1 MGDMSVAPADA
12 VIPLAAVDTRLS
24 CAHCGARMA
33 LSNAFCSHC
42 GYANT
47 VPTDRKGR
55 PYDLAATR
63 ALQLAVLV
71 IVANIVVGAL
81 ALGIV
86 VVSSD
91 ATNFVTAALGL
102 ELLHFIV
109 VGGLVAATISY
120 GVRGIRETRG
130 GALGRRNWA
139 VLSIVVSGLVG
150 IVLAGSLTATF
161 LMFLSEHGSF

>member
-12 VIPLAAVDTRLS
+12 VIPLSAVDIRLP

-33 LSNAFCSHC
+33 LSGAFCPYC
-42 GYANT
+42 GSANRI
-47 VPTDRKGR
+47 PTDRKGR

-63 ALQLAVLV
+63 SLHLAILV
-71 IVANIVVGAL
+71 IVTNIVVGAL

-91 ATNFVTAALGL
+91 SSHLVTAALGL
-102 ELLHFIV
+102 ELLHFMV

-130 GALGRRNWA
+130 GWLGRRNWA

-150 IVLAGSLTATF
+150 LVLLGSLTTTF
-161 LMFLSEHGSF
+161 LMYLSQR

>member
-1 MGDMSVAPADA
+1 MGDMSVAPTDA
-12 VIPLAAVDTRLS
+12 VLPLTAVDTRLPCEHCGARTS
-24 CAHCGARMA
+24 LSDAYCAHCG
-33 LSNAFCSHC
+33 NAM
-42 GYANT
+42 T

-63 ALQLAVLV
+63 SLHLAILV

-91 ATNFVTAALGL
+91 ATNLITAALGL
-102 ELLHFIV
+102 ELLHFVV
-109 VGGLVAATISY
+109 VGSLVAATISY

-161 LMFLSEHGSF
+161 LMFLSER

>member
-12 VIPLAAVDTRLS
+12 VLHLSAVDSRLS

-33 LSNAFCSHC
+33 LSSAFCSRC
-42 GYANT
+42 GFANSL
-47 VPTDRKGR
+47 PIDRKGR

-63 ALQLAVLV
+63 SLQLAVLV

-91 ATNFVTAALGL
+91 TRNLVTAALGL

-109 VGGLVAATISY
+109 VGGLVAATISFA
-120 GVRGIRETRG
+120 VRGIRETRG
-130 GALGRRNWA
+130 GRLARRNWA
-139 VLSIVVSGLVG
+139 VLSIVISGLVG
-150 IVLAGSLTATF
+150 VVLAGSLTATF
-161 LMFLSEHGSF
+161 LMFLAQR